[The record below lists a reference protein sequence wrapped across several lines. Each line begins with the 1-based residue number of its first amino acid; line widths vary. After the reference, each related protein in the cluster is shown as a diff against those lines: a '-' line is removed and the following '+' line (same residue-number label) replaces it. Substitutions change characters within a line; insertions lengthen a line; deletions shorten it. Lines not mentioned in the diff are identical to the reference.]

1 MAESS
6 ERELTPD
13 EATCVAEV
21 CEEAF
26 VLCEG
31 ERAPRRSGGIT
42 GQGACDAIGGL
53 APGLELASRPA
64 PLRAMSFGGAGGS

>member
-13 EATCVAEV
+13 EATYVAAARGK
-21 CEEAF
+21 AF

-31 ERAPRRSGGIT
+31 APPRT
-42 GQGACDAIGGL
+42 TL
-53 APGLELASRPA
+53 
-64 PLRAMSFGGAGGS
+64 FGGAGGS